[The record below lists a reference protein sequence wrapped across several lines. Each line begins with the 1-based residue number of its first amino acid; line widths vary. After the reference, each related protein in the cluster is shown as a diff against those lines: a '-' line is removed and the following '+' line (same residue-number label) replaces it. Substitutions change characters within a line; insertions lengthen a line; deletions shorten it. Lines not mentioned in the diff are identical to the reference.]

1 MWTDVNVWWHFQCVW
16 LRFMDILMEMH
27 SHEFYFGL
35 NRRND
40 RRNHSIN
47 RIKKFGQ
54 IQIVQA
60 SSIMLGYCFQLESRQ
75 KSLWKYF
82 NRDTIKT
89 AAWYLSAVNIELSI
103 INYVVIHTNHNS
115 WESPLFLGVHFY
127 FSSLLVFFSVG
138 CVRSVGRSV
147 GRRGQVVI
155 VICIVP
161 MPYNAQW
168 TTMRLHNT

>member
-1 MWTDVNVWWHFQCVW
+1 
-16 LRFMDILMEMH
+16 
-27 SHEFYFGL
+27 
-35 NRRND
+35 
-40 RRNHSIN
+40 
-47 RIKKFGQ
+47 
-54 IQIVQA
+54 
-60 SSIMLGYCFQLESRQ
+60 MLGYCFQLESRQ

-168 TTMRLHNT
+168 TTMRLHNTQHWYLRIKSFLVVWKYNEFTFWYYIYHSDNQQMKRIIDEFSMKIW